1 MRKSRVDDLEAMDIE
16 HGEVNNVTVITN
28 ELHII
33 HVG

>member
-16 HGEVNNVTVITN
+16 HGEVNVTVITN